1 MQYSLH
7 IMFQNLTMEVTHM
20 MKPLLDIGF
29 SNYIFPSQ
37 VVVILNPDSQ
47 PAKRV
52 VQEAKNANKI
62 FDIRQGKK
70 LRAVIVLKTG
80 EIVLSS
86 ITVKTIKNRYLE
98 YANKVNMNTLNNH
111 YIDPFL
117 ELGFDNYVLPENVG
131 AIFNP
136 NSQPIVR
143 LIKDAKANNRC
154 FDVRQGKRAR
164 SALVLNSGEVILSSI
179 DTKTIR
185 NRYLKYI
192 NRFNL
197 CSLKEEVG
205 GESNE

>member
-1 MQYSLH
+1 MQRSLH

-86 ITVKTIKNRYLE
+86 ITAKTIKNRYLE

-154 FDVRQGKRAR
+154 FDVRQGKRTR

-192 NRFNL
+192 NRFNF
-197 CSLKEEVG
+197 CSPKEEVG